1 MKELNHFIL
10 PEYRLQGIHLREAD
24 DHILELYKNGQ
35 LIATFSQTGVTL
47 GQIRKA
53 IADYDRRN

>member
-10 PEYRLQGIHLREAD
+10 PEYRQQGIHLRDAHD
-24 DHILELYKNGQ
+24 RILELYKNGQ